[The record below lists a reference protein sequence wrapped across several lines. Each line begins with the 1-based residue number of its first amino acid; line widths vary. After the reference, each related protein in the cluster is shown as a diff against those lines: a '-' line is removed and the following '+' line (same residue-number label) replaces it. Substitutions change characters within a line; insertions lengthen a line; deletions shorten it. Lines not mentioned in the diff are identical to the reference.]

1 MFAAAAAHDRLTDE
15 AERAA
20 AVAVDVVE
28 RQWLKPEAGLWE
40 LENRWWTHSR
50 LSVVCGLRRMAQALP
65 GPRGAPVRRPRRHG
79 AAVVPAGDSRGWV
92 LPRSFDD
99 RRGFL
104 PTYRPGTVVEIDL
117 GRGRALRHY
126 DAERIAEAVA
136 QCHTVHLVSALAG
149 GDWPHIE
156 HGTAYNADGALHL
169 LRLAIGRAAHLRS
182 ASAC

>member
-1 MFAAAAAHDRLTDE
+1 MSTRTNNGIPRSASSAGRGPAVHLNYRL
-15 AERAA
+15 
-20 AVAVDVVE
+20 
-28 RQWLKPEAGLWE
+28 
-40 LENRWWTHSR
+40 R
-50 LSVVCGLRRMAQALP
+50 LRV
-65 GPRGAPVRRPRRHG
+65 
-79 AAVVPAGDSRGWV
+79 DSRGWI

-104 PTYRPGTVVEIDL
+104 TTYRPGTVVEIDL

-136 QCHTVHLVSALAG
+136 QCHTVHLVSTLAG
-149 GDWPHIE
+149 GEWPHIE

-169 LRLAIGRAAHLRS
+169 LRLAIGRAAHLRG